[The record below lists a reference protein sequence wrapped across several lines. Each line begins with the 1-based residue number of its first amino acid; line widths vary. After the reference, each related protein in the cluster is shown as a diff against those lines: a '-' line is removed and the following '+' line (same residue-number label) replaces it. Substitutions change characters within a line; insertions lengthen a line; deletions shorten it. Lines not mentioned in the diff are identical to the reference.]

1 MAKTAKTVFFCKECG
16 YESSKWL
23 GQCPGCREVGTFVE
37 EPTGPKN
44 KVLKRSLLNSE
55 PVGINEVSAK
65 DEERVTTGFSELDR
79 VLGGGVVPG
88 GLILVGGDPGIGKST
103 LLLQVCRNM
112 SDNGKKIL
120 YISGEESLKQIKLRA
135 NRMGKFSDNL
145 SLLSETSLDAIE
157 AVILDKKPDI
167 VIIDSIQTIFR
178 EDISSSVNVPVQM
191 GGGIRTLENI
201 QEVLDLGVYRV
212 IIGTKAVEN
221 PDFIKA
227 AIDRF
232 GAEHIVVG
240 VDAKDGLVA
249 IEGWEKVSDKTAL
262 SLALAMKDIG
272 VQTIVYT
279 DISKDG
285 MLAGPNVE
293 QTKIL
298 SDKTGID
305 IIASGGMS
313 CMDDLTHI
321 NDAGIHGAII
331 GKAIYEKRID
341 LKEAVNLFESG
352 ASYSKAS
359 AMPKADI
366 SFKDLKL
373 DANGLIPVVVQD
385 YVNGEVL
392 MLAYMNEEAFNKT
405 LETGIMTYYSRSRQ
419 ELWVK
424 GLTSGHF
431 QYVGSLDIDCDNDTI
446 LAKVRQV
453 GAACHTGNRTCF
465 YRNIKTWNR

>member
-1 MAKTAKTVFFCKECG
+1 MRLYPAIDVKD
-16 YESSKWL
+16 
-23 GQCPGCREVGTFVE
+23 GQCVR
-37 EPTGPKN
+37 
-44 KVLKRSLLNSE
+44 LKKGLF
-55 PVGINEVSAK
+55 NEVTVYSERPYEIAK
-65 DEERVTTGFSELDR
+65 GFEEAGAQFIHTVDLDGA
-79 VLGGGVVPG
+79 LKGHGVNAET
-88 GLILVGGDPGIGKST
+88 I
-103 LLLQVCRNM
+103 
-112 SDNGKKIL
+112 KKIC
-120 YISGEESLKQIKLRA
+120 
-135 NRMGKFSDNL
+135 
-145 SLLSETSLDAIE
+145 
-157 AVILDKKPDI
+157 
-167 VIIDSIQTIFR
+167 
-178 EDISSSVNVPVQM
+178 SSVNVPVQM

-341 LKEAVNLFESG
+341 LKAAVNLFESG

-431 QYVGSLDIDCDNDTI
+431 QYVRSIEIDCDNDTL
-446 LAKVRQV
+446 LAKVKQI
-453 GAACHTGNRTCF
+453 GAACHTGNKSCF
-465 YRNIKTWNR
+465 YRNLVSTEYAQTNPLKVFNNVMSIIEDRKQHPKEGSYTNYLFDKGIDKILKKCGEEATEVIIAAKNPDPEEIKYEISDFLYHVMVLMVLKGVTWEDIVKELANR

>member
-1 MAKTAKTVFFCKECG
+1 MRLYPAIDVKD
-16 YESSKWL
+16 
-23 GQCPGCREVGTFVE
+23 GQCVR
-37 EPTGPKN
+37 
-44 KVLKRSLLNSE
+44 LKKGLF
-55 PVGINEVSAK
+55 NEVTVYSERPYEIAK
-65 DEERVTTGFSELDR
+65 GFEEAGAQFIHTVDLDGA
-79 VLGGGVVPG
+79 LKGHGVNAET
-88 GLILVGGDPGIGKST
+88 I
-103 LLLQVCRNM
+103 
-112 SDNGKKIL
+112 KKIC
-120 YISGEESLKQIKLRA
+120 
-135 NRMGKFSDNL
+135 
-145 SLLSETSLDAIE
+145 
-157 AVILDKKPDI
+157 
-167 VIIDSIQTIFR
+167 
-178 EDISSSVNVPVQM
+178 SSVNVPVQM

-352 ASYSKAS
+352 ASYNKAS
-359 AMPKADI
+359 AMPKAHI
-366 SFKDLKL
+366 LFKDLKL

-392 MLAYMNEEAFNKT
+392 MLAYMNEEAYNKT

-419 ELWVK
+419 ELWIK

-431 QYVGSLDIDCDNDTI
+431 QYVRSIEIDCDNDTL
-446 LAKVRQV
+446 LAKVKQI
-453 GAACHTGNRTCF
+453 GAACHTGNKSCF
-465 YRNIKTWNR
+465 YRNLVSTEYAQTNPLKVFNNVMSIIEDRKQHPKEGSYTNYLFDKGIDKILKKCGEEATEVIIAAKNPDPEEIKYEISDFLYHVMVLMVLKGVTWEDIVKELANR